1 MGESAMTG
9 IQAQL
14 ALDLQQDRPFSAE
27 RFIAGSSNAAVRA
40 WLARPR
46 WPESRLWVWGPSGTG
61 KSHLLHVWAHQ
72 NRAVHFEAAAL
83 ACDSDG
89 ALLVEGQMLKP
100 GTTPFVIDHLE
111 GLTSEVALLHL
122 LNRAHAVGRR
132 VLMAAR
138 HPPARKDFHLPDL
151 ASRLRATVT
160 AGLEEP
166 EDELRATLLLSLLA
180 ERQLVVPQ
188 SVTDWLWRRLPRTGD
203 ALVQAVQRLDEA
215 AMERGSAISRSLAT
229 DVLCDLFDEEE

>member
-1 MGESAMTG
+1 MDEAEMTG
-9 IQAQL
+9 TRAQL

-27 RFIAGSSNAAVRA
+27 RFIAGSSNASARA

-46 WPESRLWVWGPSGTG
+46 WPEGRLWVWGPSGTG
-61 KSHLLHVWAHQ
+61 KSHLLHVWAEQ
-72 NRAVHFEAAAL
+72 TEAVHFEAAAL
-83 ACDSDG
+83 ACDGDG
-89 ALLVEGQMLKP
+89 ALMVDGQALGP
-100 GTTPFVIDHLE
+100 GSAPFVIDHLE
-111 GLTSEVALLHL
+111 GLTDEVALLHL
-122 LNRAHAVGRR
+122 LNRAHAAGRR

-138 HPPARKDFHLPDL
+138 HPPARRAFRIPDL

-188 SVTDWLWRRLPRTGD
+188 SVTDWLWRRLPRTGA
-203 ALVQAVQRLDEA
+203 ALVQAVRKLDEA
-215 AMERGSAISRSLAT
+215 AMKRGTSISRALAV
-229 DVLCDLFDEEE
+229 DVLGPLLGEEE